1 MKLLTN
7 DEINQISGGTQYLAV
22 STKIEFDGIPAHCV
36 ESFFQS
42 NRDNLSS
49 FNVEDLGW
57 NIIRQCPEF
66 DNASHISYSIDIIP
80 ISMLLVSYE

>member
-7 DEINQISGGTQYLAV
+7 EEKKQVSGAAQYLAV
-22 STKIEFDGIPAHCV
+22 STKIEFDGIPSHCV
-36 ESFFQS
+36 ETFFQS

-49 FNVEDLGW
+49 FNIDDLGW

-66 DNASHISYSIDIIP
+66 DQVSNISYSMDLMP
-80 ISMLLVSYE
+80 ISMALVLGE

>member
-1 MKLLTN
+1 MKQLTN
-7 DEINQISGGTQYLAV
+7 EEKNQVSGGTQYLAI

-49 FNVEDLGW
+49 FNIDDLGW

-66 DNASHISYSIDIIP
+66 DQVSNISYSMDLMP
-80 ISMLLVSYE
+80 ISMALVLGE